1 MLDVVLKGKALKLR
15 LTVKGTIA
23 VLLVVAAVALPQLAH
38 IAGGAAAGA
47 EWLPMYAPALV
58 AGCVLG
64 WQWGLGVGALSPVAS
79 FAFTSLFLDAAMPA
93 AARLPVMVAELAVF
107 GLVSGLFG
115 RLMQRNALFAFPAVI
130 CAQVAGRL
138 VNFAATAIFG
148 NGVAA
153 AWNTIASGLPGL
165 YLQAA
170 VVPLIVIALWLC
182 LKRGREDE

>member
-1 MLDVVLKGKALKLR
+1 MG
-15 LTVKGTIA
+15 I
-23 VLLVVAAVALPQLAH
+23 
-38 IAGGAAAGA
+38 
-47 EWLPMYAPALV
+47 
-58 AGCVLG
+58 
-64 WQWGLGVGALSPVAS
+64 LSPVAS
-79 FAFTSLFLDAAMPA
+79 FAFTSLFLGSAMPA
-93 AARLPVMVAELAVF
+93 AERLPFMIAELAVF
-107 GLVSGLFG
+107 GLVSGLMS
-115 RLMQRNALFAFPAVI
+115 RKIASAPLMAFPAVI